1 MPKQRGNTKARGINI
16 RTNYSDFATAALVLL
31 VVICLLSPL
40 GLASAVLAA
49 ASLEVSGALVDIS
62 LQPGETYVHTLNVT
76 CSSSMS
82 LDIQVEVRGFGQ
94 ALDGSYI
101 ELNKAEDT
109 NPYSALPCISHID
122 QTSFHLEPGGS
133 QEVKATIQVPLD
145 ITQGTRY
152 AIIYIHSQPIGN
164 VILATDVPVILTIP
178 GSEEIKTGE
187 ITNLTVSEAFSGEP
201 FEIWTTFKNTGNYYF
216 KVRNQITVTDKAGE
230 TIDTASS
237 GITNSSII
245 PTSSRLLKVMP
256 SFSNGSKGL
265 PAGQYLAESKV
276 TLDDGTVLD
285 TEMVSFTVGEAK
297 ATPTAASETPVNNEQ
312 QPVPPGMSWAIAG
325 GVILGVL
332 VIGVLAGYLLA
343 RRAGKSRRN
352 RAG

>member
-1 MPKQRGNTKARGINI
+1 MKARGINI
-16 RTNYSDFATAALVLL
+16 RTNCSNFATSILALV
-31 VVICLLSPL
+31 VVTCLLSPL
-40 GLASAVLAA
+40 GFISVVRAAS
-49 ASLEVSGALVDIS
+49 SLEVSGAFVDIS
-62 LQPGETYVHTLNVT
+62 LQPGETYVHTIDVT
-76 CSSSMS
+76 CSSSMP
-82 LDIQVEVRGFGQ
+82 LDIQVEARGFGQ

-109 NPYSALPCISHID
+109 SPYSALPYIGYID
-122 QTSFHLEPGGS
+122 QPSFHLEPGGS
-133 QEVKATIQVPLD
+133 QRVKATIQVPLD

-152 AIIYIHSQPIGN
+152 AIVYIHSQPIGN
-164 VILATDVPVILTIP
+164 VILATDVPVILTVP

-187 ITNLTVSEAFSGEP
+187 ITDLTVSEAFSGQT

-216 KVRNQITVTDKAGE
+216 KVKNQITITDKAGE
-230 TIDTASS
+230 TIGTASS

-256 SFSNGSKGL
+256 SFSNGSKGF
-265 PAGQYLAESKV
+265 PAGQYFAESKV

-285 TEMVSFTVGEAK
+285 TEKVSFTVGEAK
-297 ATPTAASETPVNNEQ
+297 ATPTATSETPVNNEQ

-343 RRAGKSRRN
+343 RRAAKSRRN